1 MVAVSDMG
9 TGMDDATRQRIFEP
23 FFTTKGIGKGTGLGL
38 ATVDGIIKQ
47 SGGDI
52 RVESEPGRGS
62 TFRICL
68 PKTTDRAPSSER
80 RSAAAAD
87 VPRGSE
93 TVLLVEDDDAVRL
106 LARRTLEHLMSVVA
120 KQRHQ
125 HLTIGWPVLDDQD
138 FAMATQSWQGRC
150 LRRHLL
156 ADYWPVGHD
165 ADDRDVSPRS
175 PPKVRLAEAR
185 RVARPRIRA
194 PFLLTSK
201 PCPSFGTG
209 VGTALSMRG
218 PMANLLRNEATK
230 LKPFDF
236 GAPPRATSRGVSCLQ
251 VLLTVGK
258 ARYFRPA
265 LRRGVVC
272 GQRGP

>member
-125 HLTIGWPVLDDQD
+125 HLTIGRPVLDDQD
-138 FAMATQSWQGRC
+138 FCHGYPK
-150 LRRHLL
+150 L
-156 ADYWPVGHD
+156 AGSVPETTSSRG
-165 ADDRDVSPRS
+165 S
-175 PPKVRLAEAR
+175 LAG
-185 RVARPRIRA
+185 RPR
-194 PFLLTSK
+194 
-201 PCPSFGTG
+201 
-209 VGTALSMRG
+209 
-218 PMANLLRNEATK
+218 
-230 LKPFDF
+230 
-236 GAPPRATSRGVSCLQ
+236 
-251 VLLTVGK
+251 
-258 ARYFRPA
+258 
-265 LRRGVVC
+265 C
-272 GQRGP
+272 G